1 MPLIAAALA
10 WMLGL
15 LLADAFRPPLW
26 PTLYAAGGATVLA
39 WRLSQRPRQVL
50 TLLACAAWAAVR
62 LLLDTAPLPP
72 DHVARHGVRDALQ
85 LRGVVV
91 EDPQPRAGEQR
102 LVLAVQRLRA
112 DGRHAA
118 SHGLVLVRA
127 PRYPEY
133 RYGDLLD
140 VAGETLLPR
149 SAERPG
155 GFDYRSY
162 LARKHIH
169 LLMTAHETRLVA
181 RDRGQPLLG
190 GLRLLREHAR
200 RRLIRLLPEPQ
211 AALAVGMLLGI
222 TTGIPADVE
231 RDFSDT
237 GTSHIVVISG
247 WNITIIASGLA
258 ALAPY
263 LRLDRRGTFGLTLA
277 VIWLYTTF
285 VGLGA
290 TVVRAAVMGSIVV
303 IGRYLDRPGAVWTTL
318 FAACWAMT
326 LWQPQTLWDM
336 GFQLSALATA
346 SLLMFGAPV
355 DALLG
360 RTPLAWRG
368 LGWAREALAATLA
381 AQWLALPLILYHFGT
396 LSVIAPLANVAI
408 LPAVPLAMLFGALA
422 LAAALVW
429 LPLGQLLAWPA
440 YLCFAWQ
447 TEAAR
452 LLAGVPWAARQVP
465 PVPLWSLLAGYA
477 LIIAVG
483 VWLMWRAARQTERG
497 HAELRPAE
505 T

>member
-1 MPLIAAALA
+1 
-10 WMLGL
+10 
-15 LLADAFRPPLW
+15 
-26 PTLYAAGGATVLA
+26 
-39 WRLSQRPRQVL
+39 
-50 TLLACAAWAAVR
+50 
-62 LLLDTAPLPP
+62 
-72 DHVARHGVRDALQ
+72 
-85 LRGVVV
+85 
-91 EDPQPRAGEQR
+91 
-102 LVLAVQRLRA
+102 
-112 DGRHAA
+112 
-118 SHGLVLVRA
+118 
-127 PRYPEY
+127 
-133 RYGDLLD
+133 
-140 VAGETLLPR
+140 
-149 SAERPG
+149 
-155 GFDYRSY
+155 
-162 LARKHIH
+162 
-169 LLMTAHETRLVA
+169 
-181 RDRGQPLLG
+181 
-190 GLRLLREHAR
+190 
-200 RRLIRLLPEPQ
+200 
-211 AALAVGMLLGI
+211 
-222 TTGIPADVE
+222 
-231 RDFSDT
+231 
-237 GTSHIVVISG
+237 
-247 WNITIIASGLA
+247 
-258 ALAPY
+258 
-263 LRLDRRGTFGLTLA
+263 
-277 VIWLYTTF
+277 
-285 VGLGA
+285 
-290 TVVRAAVMGSIVV
+290 
-303 IGRYLDRPGAVWTTL
+303 
-318 FAACWAMT
+318 MT